1 MIIVLVLCS
10 IILFCLVIY
19 FYKKSNDNMKL
30 KEKKEQSLNSN
41 YDLLKNRMKNF
52 KFENLNE
59 QQIKYLRQKFEKYK
73 V

>member
-30 KEKKEQSLNSN
+30 KEKKEQALNSN

-52 KFENLNE
+52 KFEKLNE